1 MTTGEA
7 INEQR
12 AAAVSLPRRR
22 FIDDM
27 PDKGLFAGVATF
39 GFALILFLKI
49 QLFSPEIVATFA
61 VAMMIVYGSI
71 AYRIPAVSLRLDRLG
86 DNFYYLG
93 FIYTLA
99 SLSAALVELR
109 TGINSTA
116 ILGAFG
122 VALITTIV
130 GIAGRVIFV
139 QMRSEIDTVEEEI
152 RREIAEASSRLKGEL
167 SAALNDL
174 DTFRTGVRQ
183 ASVECLNENAAYAKA
198 NIHQIS
204 AVTQA
209 AASKISEAFEQNHTA
224 AQQTLELVSKTSSA
238 VAQLITRIDA
248 AELGTARAHI
258 EQISSVAQQ
267 AAARIDEAFTAKQSQ
282 AQALTKAITKATSA
296 IDKFA
301 TRIESADVPTAEA
314 HIQQISSVAQ
324 QAATRIDAAFAEKS
338 AGMRAL
344 LDVMA
349 RTSSVVERFIQRL
362 ETSKLP
368 TEELETGLKSFT
380 TKLDSLLERFG
391 ATVTAVAQR
400 MTAENRRQHW
410 WSRS

>member
-1 MTTGEA
+1 V
-7 INEQR
+7 R
-12 AAAVSLPRRR
+12 
-22 FIDDM
+22 
-27 PDKGLFAGVATF
+27 
-39 GFALILFLKI
+39 
-49 QLFSPEIVATFA
+49 
-61 VAMMIVYGSI
+61 
-71 AYRIPAVSLRLDRLG
+71 LRLDRLG

-109 TGINSTA
+109 SGVNSSA

-122 VALITTIV
+122 TALVTTIV

-152 RREIAEASSRLKGEL
+152 RREIAEGSTQLKGQL

-183 ASVECLNENAAYAKA
+183 ASAECLKENSHYAKA

-204 AVTQA
+204 AVAQEVA
-209 AASKISEAFEQNHTA
+209 AKISEAFAANHAVAQEA
-224 AQQTLELVSKTSSA
+224 AAKISEAFAANHSEAQKTLELVSKTSSA
-238 VAQLITRIDA
+238 VARLINRIDT
-248 AELGTARAHI
+248 AELGTAKANI

-267 AAARIDEAFTAKQSQ
+267 AASRIEEAFSAKQSQ
-282 AQALTKAITKATSA
+282 AQTLTNAITKASAA

-301 TRIESADVPTAEA
+301 TRIESADVPTVKT
-314 HIQQISSVAQ
+314 HIEQISSVAQ
-324 QAATRIDAAFAEKS
+324 QAATRIDAAFADKS
-338 AGMRAL
+338 VATREL
-344 LDVMA
+344 LELTA
-349 RTSSVVERFIQRL
+349 RTSSSVERFIHRL

-368 TEELETGLKSFT
+368 TDELESRLNSFT
-380 TKLDSLLERFG
+380 AKLETLLARFG
-391 ATVTAVAQR
+391 ATVTAVAER
-400 MTAENRRQHW
+400 MTAQKRRRRW